1 MTGGNG
7 MNKKQAAAALVIFF
21 FIMVPAYAKTKQEQA
36 AKPLT
41 ADDIVAK
48 MTFQLDLTDQQAQ
61 EVKPII
67 EDYLAQLQQVKL
79 EEKKQL
85 SRVLTHD
92 QMYAW
97 NFLQNE
103 PPPEK
108 KKHSGL

>member
-1 MTGGNG
+1 MNTRIVTG
-7 MNKKQAAAALVIFF
+7 ALIIFF
-21 FIMVPAYAKTKQEQA
+21 CLPVLAHAKSKEQPPP
-36 AKPLT
+36 KPLT

-48 MTFQLDLTDQQAQ
+48 MKVQLELTDQQVE

-67 EDYLAQLQQVKL
+67 TDYLAQEKQIKL

-85 SRVLTHD
+85 SRVLTGD

-108 KKHSGL
+108 KKRSGL